1 MIRKAFEALDRR
13 LGLAKVL
20 RGPLRKVFPSHW
32 SFLLGEVALYSFVM
46 LVLTGLYLT
55 FFFEP
60 SSEEVL
66 YRGAFS
72 PMRGVEMSRAY
83 ASALDI
89 SFGVKAGLV
98 MRQIHHWSALVF
110 LAAIVCHLGRIF
122 FTGAF
127 RKPREINW
135 VIGVTMLILAIAN
148 GFLGYSLIDDLLS
161 GTGLRI
167 AYSVALAVPLIGT
180 RLATLLFGGPFP
192 APETIPRFY
201 SLHIL
206 VIPIVLAVLLATHLG
221 IIWYQKHTQFPGR
234 GRTELNVV
242 GSRLWPTYAAKSIG
256 FFFLVAASLS
266 ALGGLVQVN
275 PIWIYGPFDPAT
287 VSSPAQPDW
296 YMGWL
301 EGALRI
307 FPSWNLRI
315 GPYLIPEIVVPAV
328 VLPSITFLILYLWP
342 FLEAWL
348 SGDHDEH
355 HLLDRPSEHPV
366 RTAIGVTGLSFYGL
380 LLIAGSD
387 DVLSLV
393 TGAHVT
399 TLVLMFQI
407 LVLVIPPLAGAA
419 MYLTLRQPSNEL
431 DGVDGAPSSS
441 RLAG

>member
-1 MIRKAFEALDRR
+1 MIRKVFEALDRR
-13 LGLAKVL
+13 LGLAKAM

-32 SFLLGEVALYSFVM
+32 SFLLGEIALYSFVM

-60 SSEEVL
+60 SSEGVL
-66 YRGAFS
+66 YQGAFA
-72 PMRGVEMSRAY
+72 PLRGVEMSRAF

-127 RKPREINW
+127 RKPREVNW
-135 VIGVTMLILAIAN
+135 VIGVTMLLLAIAN

-167 AYSVALAVPLIGT
+167 AHSVAISVPVIGT
-180 RLATLLFGGPFP
+180 RLAYLLFGGPFP
-192 APETIPRFY
+192 APQTIPRFY

-206 VIPIVLAVLLATHLG
+206 VIPILLAVLLTAHLG
-221 IIWYQKHTQFPGR
+221 IVWYQRHTQFPGR

-256 FFFLVAASLS
+256 FFFLVAAALS
-266 ALGGLVQVN
+266 ALGGLVQIN
-275 PIWIYGPFDPAT
+275 PIWSYGPYDPAA

-307 FPSWNLRI
+307 FPSWNWHI
-315 GPYLIPEIVVPAV
+315 GPYLVPELVVPAV
-328 VLPSITFLILYLWP
+328 ILPSVTFLVLYLWP
-342 FLEAWL
+342 FLEAWV
-348 SGDHDEH
+348 SGDHREH
-355 HLLDRPSEHPV
+355 HLLDRPSDRPV
-366 RTAIGVTGLSFYGL
+366 RTAIGVAGLAFYGI

-393 TGAHVT
+393 TDSQVT
-399 TLVLMFQI
+399 NLVWAFRV
-407 LVLVIPPLAGAA
+407 LVLVVPPIAA
-419 MYLTLRQPSNEL
+419 WATYRTLRRPAKPL
-431 DGVDGAPSSS
+431 DAAGMASSH
-441 RLAG
+441 